1 MDIAMDITV
10 ELEKAKDRRQK
21 VVDEINELAAN
32 IEQIQG
38 KRQLLF
44 QEALKLEGEVRVLE
58 RISKDGEK
66 GGEISG

>member
-44 QEALKLEGEVRVLE
+44 QEAFKLEGEVRVLE

>member
-1 MDIAMDITV
+1 MDIAM

-44 QEALKLEGEVRVLE
+44 QEAFKLEGEVRVLE

>member
-1 MDIAMDITV
+1 MDIAM